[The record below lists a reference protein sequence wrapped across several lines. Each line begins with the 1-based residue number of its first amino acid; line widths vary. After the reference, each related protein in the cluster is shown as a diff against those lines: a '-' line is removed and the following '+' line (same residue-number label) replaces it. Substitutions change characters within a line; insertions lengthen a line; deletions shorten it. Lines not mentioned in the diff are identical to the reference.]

1 MTYLPPAP
9 ITSRWGLDRWRG
21 LLVAT
26 GPALLTLVLATVAVL
41 LGWRGV
47 DQAAQTYRVLEFRL
61 HGLMLW
67 DSGWYGGNYPLGY
80 SVLFPVVAAIFGTYV
95 VAIASAVV
103 AVWAFDQVV
112 RTHFGSRPLGTWYF
126 AVSTLLPVT
135 IGQWPFLA
143 GEASGLCALVALQRG
158 KRSLAVSLGLLAA
171 LFSPLAA
178 AFLAM
183 GCLAWAVHA
192 RGRRSWMIATA
203 GVTLAV
209 ILGAGVLFPGTGPFP
224 FPWTAL
230 LATELLCLTA
240 LTPLVRTT
248 PAVRLG
254 AFIYG
259 AASLFSFIVPNPL
272 GGNAQRLAAA
282 VGVPLLACFVTAPG
296 PAFERLS
303 HAPVAAAA
311 TSGGAVPGPQVAD
324 SRSCP
329 CDPLR
334 GLAVGAGTRGGHFG
348 QFSSVD
354 PAVLLRAADRRSHPD
369 GIRSRPGR
377 GRPYR

>member
-1 MTYLPPAP
+1 MTYLHPAP

-21 LLVAT
+21 LLIAS

-80 SVLFPVVAAIFGTYV
+80 SILFPVVAAIFGTYV
-95 VAIASAVV
+95 VAIVSAVV

-158 KRSLAVSLGLLAA
+158 KRSLAVLLGLLAA

-192 RGRRSWMIATA
+192 
-203 GVTLAV
+203 
-209 ILGAGVLFPGTGPFP
+209 GP
-224 FPWTAL
+224 
-230 LATELLCLTA
+230 TELDD
-240 LTPLVRTT
+240 RH
-248 PAVRLG
+248 R
-254 AFIYG
+254 
-259 AASLFSFIVPNPL
+259 
-272 GGNAQRLAAA
+272 GGNAR
-282 VGVPLLACFVTAPG
+282 GEFSGPECCSPVPVRSRSPG
-296 PAFERLS
+296 P
-303 HAPVAAAA
+303 
-311 TSGGAVPGPQVAD
+311 
-324 SRSCP
+324 P
-329 CDPLR
+329 C
-334 GLAVGAGTRGGHFG
+334 
-348 QFSSVD
+348 
-354 PAVLLRAADRRSHPD
+354 
-369 GIRSRPGR
+369 SRPSCSA
-377 GRPYR
+377 